1 MSKINT
7 DGIQKYYVVDGID
20 DKDVQDDYQ
29 VLRGPRGFKC
39 VITEPEDR
47 TFDRDLAPIRDE
59 LDRLQFEIDRLK
71 EGPWEPKRRMWE
83 KMIEQRTKEACFKA
97 GWKWYVKFDTR
108 RSTFGE
114 AKEAFKQAIDSVG
127 NQS

>member
-1 MSKINT
+1 MSKIDT
-7 DGIQKYYVVDGID
+7 DEIRELLPDMTD
-20 DKDVQDDYQ
+20 SELEVQ
-29 VLRGPRGFKC
+29 LR
-39 VITEPEDR
+39 E
-47 TFDRDLAPIRDE
+47 A
-59 LDRLQFEIDRLK
+59 LDEIDRLR